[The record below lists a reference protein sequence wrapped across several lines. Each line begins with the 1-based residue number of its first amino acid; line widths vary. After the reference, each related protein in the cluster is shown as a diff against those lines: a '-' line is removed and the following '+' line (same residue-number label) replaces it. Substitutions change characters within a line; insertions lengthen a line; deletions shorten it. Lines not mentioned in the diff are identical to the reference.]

1 MLPYLKFIML
11 DAYFR
16 ALEEFSPLDATAKK
30 QLEEFIVVTK
40 VVKSDFILEQGVV
53 CNYIYFLDQGFA
65 RQFYYKNGKEI
76 TEWFAA
82 EKEFCFSIESYFHHT
97 PSKLTIQ
104 ALEDSVVIGL
114 HRDALME
121 LSKKHSQIS
130 QLALNMLSTSLVY
143 SQQRME
149 TILFESAKDRYKHL
163 LETKPKIIQKVPLAH
178 IASFLGITQETLSR
192 IRAKL

>member
-1 MLPYLKFIML
+1 ML

-16 ALEEFSPLDATAKK
+16 ALEEFSPLDAKAKK

-114 HRDALME
+114 HKDALME
-121 LSKKHSQIS
+121 LSKEHSQIS

-149 TILFESAKDRYKHL
+149 TILFESAKDRYRHL

>member
-30 QLEEFIVVTK
+30 LLEEFIVVTK
-40 VVKSDFILEQGVV
+40 VVKSDYILEQGAV

-149 TILFESAKDRYKHL
+149 TILFESAKDRYRHL

>member
-1 MLPYLKFIML
+1 MLN
-11 DAYFR
+11 AYFE
-16 ALEEFSPLDATAKK
+16 ALKSFSPLDDHSIELLKPQISIMESAKG
-30 QLEEFIVVTK
+30 
-40 VVKSDFILEQGVV
+40 DFILPEGVV
-53 CNYIYFLDQGFA
+53 CKHIFFLHTGFA

-82 EKEFCFSIESYFHHT
+82 EKEFCFSIESYFEDA
-97 PSKLTIQ
+97 PSRITIQ
-104 ALEDSVVIGL
+104 ALENATVIAL

-121 LSKKHSQIS
+121 LSKKNSQIS
-130 QLALNMLSTSLVY
+130 QLALKMFATSLVF

-149 TILFESAKDRYKHL
+149 TILFESAKDRYRHL

>member
-1 MLPYLKFIML
+1 ML

-16 ALEEFSPLDATAKK
+16 ALEEFSPLDANAKK
-30 QLEEFIVVTK
+30 QLEEYIVVTK
-40 VVKSDFILEQGVV
+40 VAKNDFILEQGAV

-104 ALEDSVVIGL
+104 AL
-114 HRDALME
+114 
-121 LSKKHSQIS
+121 
-130 QLALNMLSTSLVY
+130 
-143 SQQRME
+143 
-149 TILFESAKDRYKHL
+149 
-163 LETKPKIIQKVPLAH
+163 
-178 IASFLGITQETLSR
+178 
-192 IRAKL
+192 